1 MFQSSSG
8 RLTSMSP
15 SPPPPPP
22 TIADI
27 HHDHNMGAYK
37 LSIYI
42 WKALFTVLHVPSCN
56 IHVTATVP
64 NSLLTLTLTS
74 NNNFSL
80 QLQAI

>member
-37 LSIYI
+37 LSIYMTTKSLFV
-42 WKALFTVLHVPSCN
+42 WSKFALKSFWD
-56 IHVTATVP
+56 
-64 NSLLTLTLTS
+64 
-74 NNNFSL
+74 
-80 QLQAI
+80 